1 MSEAAVTGACVRACL
16 CLGVRVCACVLV
28 CVCLCGVC
36 VCVCVYAAEVT
47 VTDTATL
54 NRVSSFNYSGKIY
67 LRKTVFEGTAV
78 AAEDAAIKKRMQ
90 TICEI
95 QSQNKCSR
103 ISGRPCGE
111 Q

>member
-1 MSEAAVTGACVRACL
+1 MMREEVSEAAVTGACVRACL

-36 VCVCVYAAEVT
+36 VCVYAAEVT

-54 NRVSSFNYSGKIY
+54 NRVLSFNYSGKIY
-67 LRKTVFEGTAV
+67 LYERQFSRA
-78 AAEDAAIKKRMQ
+78 Q
-90 TICEI
+90 L
-95 QSQNKCSR
+95 SQPKML
-103 ISGRPCGE
+103 